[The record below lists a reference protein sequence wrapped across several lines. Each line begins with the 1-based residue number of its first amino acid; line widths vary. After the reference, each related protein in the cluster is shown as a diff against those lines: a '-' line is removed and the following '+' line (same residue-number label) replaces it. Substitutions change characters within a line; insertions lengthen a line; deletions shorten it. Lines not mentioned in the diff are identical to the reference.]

1 MHMQYLKMP
10 TLEGNDIETKRKE
23 ILNYFQSSFRRY
35 ESLFELLGDEKAYYE
50 KANTLRH
57 PLIFYYGH
65 TAVFFINKLKLAKAI
80 DSRIDPY
87 LESIFAIGVDEMSW
101 DDLDET
107 NYNWPSISDTLA
119 YRQKVFD
126 LVSNLIITMPL
137 TLPITWD
144 SAWWVIMMGIE
155 HENIHL
161 ETSSV
166 LIRQVPIEYIKVSHE
181 FQPSLEYG
189 NHPQNI
195 FVQVPQGKIFIG
207 KSRQHD
213 LYYGWDNEY
222 GIHEADIPALKASK
236 FLVSNGE
243 FLEFVNDDGYKK
255 DIYWNEEALDW
266 RNYTKASYP
275 EFWVKTNDRYKLRT
289 VVNEIQLPLNWPVE
303 VNYLEASAFC
313 KWLSEK
319 KSERISLPT
328 EDEYYRL
335 LNIAQIPNNTNA
347 ANIDLLGSFS
357 STPVD
362 KYKHG
367 EFYDLI
373 GNVWQ
378 WTRTP
383 IYPFDTFKVH
393 PIYDDFTIP
402 TYDGKH
408 NLIKGG
414 SWISCG
420 NLALSNSRYAFRRH
434 FYQHAGFRYVVSGYT
449 EHIEFG
455 TYTKDSV
462 VSEYCHF
469 EWGEN
474 IFNVP
479 NFPKKCID
487 IVVGYLKDRKT
498 ARALD
503 LGCAIGRSSF
513 ELAKS
518 FDEVVG
524 IDFST
529 RFIQYAIA
537 LRDGAK
543 IHYSMPIEGEL
554 ESSYEICL
562 SDFGLDKDA
571 HKVTFWQG
579 DACNL
584 KSIYKNFDLIFAG
597 NLIDRLYDPRRFLIS
612 LSERINKGGILVLTS
627 PYTWLEE
634 HTQKNK
640 WLGGFNKNGEAITT
654 LESITEILG
663 DKFKLLA
670 THDIPFVI
678 QETQRKH
685 QHTIS
690 QMSIWER
697 V

>member
-1 MHMQYLKMP
+1 MQYLKMP
-10 TLEGNDIETKRKE
+10 TLQGNDIETKRKE
-23 ILNYFQSSFRRY
+23 IQNYFQSSFRRY
-35 ESLFELLGDEKAYYE
+35 ESLFELLGNEKAYYE

-57 PLIFYYGH
+57 PLIFYFGH
-65 TAVFFINKLKLAKAI
+65 TAVFFINKLKLAKVIDNRI
-80 DSRIDPY
+80 DSY

-126 LVSNLIITMPL
+126 LVSGLIMTMPL

-144 SAWWVIMMGIE
+144 SPWWIIMMGIE

-166 LIRQVPIEYIKVSHE
+166 LIRQLPIEYIKSSYE

-195 FVQVPQGKIFIG
+195 FVQVPQGKVFLG
-207 KSRQHD
+207 KSRQND

-222 GIHEADIPALKASK
+222 GIHEADIPAFKASK

-243 FLEFVNDDGYKK
+243 FLEFVNDGGYKK
-255 DIYWNEEALDW
+255 DIYWDEEALGW
-266 RNYTKASYP
+266 RNYMNASYP
-275 EFWVKTNDRYKLRT
+275 EFWLKTDNGYKLRT
-289 VVNEIQLPLNWPVE
+289 VANEISLPLNWPVE

-319 KSERISLPT
+319 KSEHILLPT

-335 LNIAQIPNNTNA
+335 LNIAKVSNNTNS

-357 STPVD
+357 SSPVD

-393 PIYDDFTIP
+393 PIYDDFTVP
-402 TYDGKH
+402 TFDGKH

-420 NLALSNSRYAFRRH
+420 NLALPSSRYAFRRH
-434 FYQHAGFRYVVSGYT
+434 FYQHAGFRYVVSGYN

-455 TYTKDSV
+455 TYTKDHV

-469 EWGEN
+469 EWGKN
-474 IFNVP
+474 IFNIP
-479 NFPKKCID
+479 NFHKKCID

-503 LGCAIGRSSF
+503 VGCAIGRSSF

-524 IDFST
+524 IDFSA

-543 IHYSMPIEGEL
+543 IHYNMPIEGEL

-597 NLIDRLYDPRRFLIS
+597 NLIDRLYDPKRFLAS
-612 LSERINKGGILVLTS
+612 LNERINKGGILALTS

-634 HTQKNK
+634 HTPKNR
-640 WLGGFNKNGEAITT
+640 WLGGFIKNGKEITT
-654 LESITEILG
+654 LESISEILG
-663 DKFKLLA
+663 NKFRLLD

-697 V
+697 I